1 MSGLMAPAKDKN
13 DYTDRYN
20 TPLMPDEE
28 AQFQSWIQEMSQKQG
43 RDFSRDLYDYD
54 LRGFFKSGGAQAANG
69 HFTDKFKKPNHP
81 TFSDQSQYHGKDGYL
96 GGQWSQA
103 PDGSWQFYAGKT
115 NVMSPQELARYFEQV
130 EPGNKVYFNA
140 PLRY

>member
-1 MSGLMAPAKDKN
+1 MSGLMSGIVDPRDYSDK
-13 DYTDRYN
+13 YN
-20 TPLMPDEE
+20 TQLSPIEE
-28 AQFQSWIQEMSQKQG
+28 QQFTQWAQQMKQSQG
-43 RDFSRDLYDYD
+43 RDVMNDAYDYD
-54 LRGFFKSGGAQAANG
+54 IRGFFKSGQAQAANG
-69 HFTDKFKKPNHP
+69 HMTDTYKKPNHP
-81 TFSDQSQYHGKDGYL
+81 TFSDQSQYHGKDGNI

-115 NVMSPQELARYFEQV
+115 NALTPQELLKYFERA